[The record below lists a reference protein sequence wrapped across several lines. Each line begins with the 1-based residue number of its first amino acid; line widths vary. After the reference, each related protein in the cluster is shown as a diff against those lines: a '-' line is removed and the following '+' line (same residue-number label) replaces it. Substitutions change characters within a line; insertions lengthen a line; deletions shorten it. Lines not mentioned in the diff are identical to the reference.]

1 MKTLLKMTTTALM
14 FGLLALGPAQA
25 GNHGHAHAHGHAQNQ
40 SHAHGDAHGAAS
52 MAASAGELPKVEAEV
67 RRVNTRANTVSLRHG
82 PITNLDMPAMTM
94 TFKVS
99 DPAQLEGLKPG
110 DKVNVT
116 IDRVDGEYTLMS
128 MEPAQ

>member
-14 FGLLALGPAQA
+14 FGLMALGPAQA
-25 GNHGHAHAHGHAQNQ
+25 GNHGHAHTHDHGPAEP
-40 SHAHGDAHGAAS
+40 AAAS
-52 MAASAGELPKVEAEV
+52 GELPQVEAEV

-82 PITNLDMPAMTM
+82 PIPNLDMPAMTM